1 MPRRRRGRPSQL
13 VLTRERILAT
23 TLDLLERDGLDG
35 LTIRAVARTLRVDP
49 MALYHYF
56 PDKHALLAA
65 AAAHAYAGL
74 DPTAGTRGSWR
85 QRLESLAIAYVE
97 HLARAGELLR
107 YLTARETA
115 AREPARQLE
124 ARFVAASAE
133 LALPARDR
141 RVAHDVFVDFLH
153 GFSLG
158 VRGVLAPAMRRRL
171 RTELALICD
180 SIAARSRARSRRARR
195 ERGVEITHVARR
207 RDPP

>member
-13 VLTRERILAT
+13 VLTPERILAT

-35 LTIRAVARTLRVDP
+35 LTIRAVARGLRVDP

-65 AAAHAYAGL
+65 AAAHAYARL

-85 QRLESLAIAYVE
+85 ERLESLAIAYVE

-107 YLTARETA
+107 YLTAREDA
-115 AREPARQLE
+115 SREPARQLE
-124 ARFVAASAE
+124 ARFAVATSE
-133 LALPARDR
+133 LALSARDR

-153 GFSLG
+153 GFSLA
-158 VRGVLAPAMRRRL
+158 VRGELAPAMRRKL
-171 RTELALICD
+171 RAELALVCAGIER
-180 SIAARSRARSRRARR
+180 SPRSRPGYRS
-195 ERGVEITHVARR
+195 
-207 RDPP
+207 